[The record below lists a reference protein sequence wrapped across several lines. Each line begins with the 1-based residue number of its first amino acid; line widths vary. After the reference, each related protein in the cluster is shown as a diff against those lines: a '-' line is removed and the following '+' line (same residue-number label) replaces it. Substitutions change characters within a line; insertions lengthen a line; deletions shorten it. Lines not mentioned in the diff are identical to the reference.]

1 MNVAGLTDH
10 NGYKKGGTGM
20 SKKHKIMLCV
30 LLASILVTNLGFAEE
45 DAPGCRDHPLLTR
58 MPNFYIQDCETK
70 DFDQMDFVNTQGEDM
85 TVEGKYYYISHYIN
99 EDVQPPSD
107 LQILRNFI
115 NAIQKIGG
123 VKISEGRY
131 DAYLKVEKGDLITWV
146 HVRSWNDG
154 AGYDLHICEEKAM
167 RQEVTADAK
176 SMAQDIS
183 NTGKVA
189 LYGIYF
195 DFNKADVKAESEPTL
210 KEIANLL
217 KQNSKLNLYVVGH
230 TDNVGSLS
238 TNMDLSQ
245 RRAEAVVQALVS
257 KHGVDAKRL
266 KAQGVGP
273 LCPVASN
280 KTEEGRAKNR
290 RVELVEQ

>member
-1 MNVAGLTDH
+1 
-10 NGYKKGGTGM
+10 M
-20 SKKHKIMLCV
+20 SKRIMIYTLIASV
-30 LLASILVTNLGFAEE
+30 LITSITLAEQ

-70 DFDQMDFVNTQGEDM
+70 DFDQMEFVNAQGQEA
-85 TVEGKYYYISHYIN
+85 TVEGKRYYISYCV
-99 EDVQPPSD
+99 ESEAQAPSTI
-107 LQILRNFI
+107 QIIRNYT

-123 VKISEGRY
+123 TKIYEGPY
-131 DAYLKVEKGDLITWV
+131 EVYLQLKKADMVTWIR
-146 HVRSWNDG
+146 VRPWNDG
-154 AGYDLHICEEKAM
+154 ECYDLHICEEKAM

-183 NTGKVA
+183 TTGKVA
-189 LYGIYF
+189 IYGIYF
-195 DFNKADVKAESEPTL
+195 DFNKADVKPESDPTL
-210 KEIANLL
+210 KEIAALL

-238 TNMDLSQ
+238 ANMDLSE
-245 RRAEAVVQALVS
+245 RRAEAVVQALAS

-273 LCPVASN
+273 LCPIASN

>member
-1 MNVAGLTDH
+1 
-10 NGYKKGGTGM
+10 M
-20 SKKHKIMLCV
+20 SKRIMIYTLIASV
-30 LLASILVTNLGFAEE
+30 LITSITLAEQ

-70 DFDQMDFVNTQGEDM
+70 DFDQMEFVNAQGQET
-85 TVEGKYYYISHYIN
+85 TVEGKRYYISYCV
-99 EDVQPPSD
+99 ESEAQAPSTI
-107 LQILRNFI
+107 QIIRNYT

-123 VKISEGRY
+123 TKIYEGPY
-131 DAYLKVEKGDLITWV
+131 EVYLQLKKADMVTWIR
-146 HVRSWNDG
+146 VRPWNDG
-154 AGYDLHICEEKAM
+154 ECYDLHICEEKAM

-183 NTGKVA
+183 TTGKVA
-189 LYGIYF
+189 IYGIYF
-195 DFNKADVKAESEPTL
+195 DFNKADVKPESDPTL
-210 KEIANLL
+210 KEIAALL

-238 TNMDLSQ
+238 ANMDLSE
-245 RRAEAVVQALVS
+245 RRAEAVVQALAS

-273 LCPVASN
+273 LCPIASN